1 MEKQIIGRGLL
12 AGALA
17 GVLAFIFARIFVEP
31 VIDRAIGY
39 EDGVGAAHEAME
51 HGGHEHGAEVF
62 TRGMQANIGMGFG
75 VLAFSVAM
83 GALFAVVF
91 AVTYG
96 RVGNV
101 SARLLSLYVAGGML
115 LSLYIVPALKYP
127 ANPPAVSLDET
138 IRQRTL
144 LYLLMVVVSAA
155 LFVGA
160 VYLGRQLAAR
170 IGAWN
175 ATLAAA
181 GSYIVAIAVVMLI
194 LPTIDETPGP
204 LRDNAGTIIY
214 EGFPAD
220 DLYQFRL
227 FSLGTQVV
235 MWATIGLVFAALA
248 SRLLDEKRRETYP
261 GVSEVV
267 RLTLVSHA
275 MTDAMAAGR
284 FPTDEPLNAVGH
296 RQVDASIEL
305 GVTERAY
312 CGPEKR
318 TRQTAELLGLH
329 ASIDN
334 RLADLDCGRWRGDV
348 VGGVQSRRS
357 GDLADRPD
365 AGAARWRVGRRA
377 DRPGAR
383 VDGFTDHPSHPAG
396 RRHAPVGDPCRDPGG
411 AQRAP
416 EVVLAHRHCAGKPH
430 GDALPRARVD
440 AALQP
445 VISRSAPGRTPGATI
460 DSSQPAAV
468 VTAKAAA
475 SSTGS

>member
-1 MEKQIIGRGLL
+1 MEKQIIGRGLF

-17 GVLAFIFARIFVEP
+17 GVLAFVFARIFVEP

-51 HGGHEHGAEVF
+51 HGAHEHGAEVF
-62 TRGMQANIGMGFG
+62 TRGIQANIGMGFG

-101 SARLLSLYVAGGML
+101 SARLLSVYVAGGML
-115 LSLYIVPALKYP
+115 LSLYVFPALKYP

-138 IRQRTL
+138 IRERTL

-160 VYLGRQLAAR
+160 VYLGRRLVSR

-181 GSYIVAIAVVMLI
+181 GAYVVAIAVVMSI

-204 LRDNAGTIIY
+204 LRDNAGTMLY

-248 SRLLDEKRRETYP
+248 S
-261 GVSEVV
+261 
-267 RLTLVSHA
+267 
-275 MTDAMAAGR
+275 
-284 FPTDEPLNAVGH
+284 
-296 RQVDASIEL
+296 
-305 GVTERAY
+305 
-312 CGPEKR
+312 
-318 TRQTAELLGLH
+318 
-329 ASIDN
+329 
-334 RLADLDCGRWRGDV
+334 
-348 VGGVQSRRS
+348 
-357 GDLADRPD
+357 
-365 AGAARWRVGRRA
+365 
-377 DRPGAR
+377 
-383 VDGFTDHPSHPAG
+383 
-396 RRHAPVGDPCRDPGG
+396 
-411 AQRAP
+411 
-416 EVVLAHRHCAGKPH
+416 
-430 GDALPRARVD
+430 
-440 AALQP
+440 
-445 VISRSAPGRTPGATI
+445 
-460 DSSQPAAV
+460 
-468 VTAKAAA
+468 
-475 SSTGS
+475 

>member
-39 EDGVGAAHEAME
+39 EDGVGAAHEAM

-62 TRGMQANIGMGFG
+62 TRGVQANIGMGFG

-101 SARLLSLYVAGGML
+101 SARLLSVYVAGGML
-115 LSLYIVPALKYP
+115 LSLYVIPVLKYP

-155 LFVGA
+155 LFIGA
-160 VYLGRQLAAR
+160 VYLGRQLTLR
-170 IGAWN
+170 MGPWN
-175 ATLAAA
+175 AMLAAA
-181 GSYIVAIAVVMLI
+181 GTYIVAVAVVMLI

-235 MWATIGLVFAALA
+235 MWATMGLVFAALA
-248 SRLLDEKRRETYP
+248 SRFLDEKRRES
-261 GVSEVV
+261 VS
-267 RLTLVSHA
+267 A
-275 MTDAMAAGR
+275 
-284 FPTDEPLNAVGH
+284 
-296 RQVDASIEL
+296 
-305 GVTERAY
+305 
-312 CGPEKR
+312 
-318 TRQTAELLGLH
+318 
-329 ASIDN
+329 
-334 RLADLDCGRWRGDV
+334 
-348 VGGVQSRRS
+348 
-357 GDLADRPD
+357 
-365 AGAARWRVGRRA
+365 
-377 DRPGAR
+377 
-383 VDGFTDHPSHPAG
+383 
-396 RRHAPVGDPCRDPGG
+396 
-411 AQRAP
+411 
-416 EVVLAHRHCAGKPH
+416 
-430 GDALPRARVD
+430 
-440 AALQP
+440 
-445 VISRSAPGRTPGATI
+445 
-460 DSSQPAAV
+460 
-468 VTAKAAA
+468 
-475 SSTGS
+475 